1 MLHYLPKAA
10 QCAPLRGS
18 FSGLVQLTNSRDGS
32 FEDTAWMN
40 MLLLHV
46 KHPYNF
52 HKYLQKCRKNY
63 KQDRR
68 MPLHTK
74 CGV

>member
-1 MLHYLPKAA
+1 
-10 QCAPLRGS
+10 
-18 FSGLVQLTNSRDGS
+18 
-32 FEDTAWMN
+32 